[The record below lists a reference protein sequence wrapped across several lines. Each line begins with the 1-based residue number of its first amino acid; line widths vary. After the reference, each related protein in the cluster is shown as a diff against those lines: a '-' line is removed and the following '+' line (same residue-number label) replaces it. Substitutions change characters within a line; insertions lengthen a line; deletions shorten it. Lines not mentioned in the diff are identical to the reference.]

1 MEEGAEQHRYV
12 SQLRAEFDSCDAA
25 AAGVLDRDGLTE
37 LCRRL
42 QLEEQLPLL
51 QDTLLGAHTCGRVTF
66 EDFKD
71 AFVAVLSRSL
81 DLSTSEDDS
90 SSYLEP
96 VVPDEVKPKFVKGA
110 KRYGRRSR
118 PDSEPDAAETGDP
131 TAPLPSA
138 RTEDGASSSPG
149 GARRAK
155 VRRSTSLDSVESL
168 KSEDEAGSQK
178 ENVLLTLHNEG
189 DQQEALERSDVRLQL
204 SAEEL
209 LHHPSSHRVI
219 SGFSSAPI
227 SCSTPVRPAELQR
240 MQLHCRQAQE
250 EQHSVRSAGPTRLTA
265 TVGPRI
271 LSRLDDGTGCSS
283 PERLMALWTE
293 EGVRN
298 SRDILQALDFPL
310 EERLSLAELTLAL
323 DNELLVSG
331 NGIHQAALVSYK
343 NEIQHLQA
351 QVEQALRQRD
361 KLLQDLDLS
370 DLRNLQLVREVDE
383 HQASVESLNQSRIR
397 ELEQDYRDRLAALRW
412 QAEQESEAL
421 LQQGEL
427 EGGALREELRLLRLQ
442 EAELREEL
450 GAAAQ
455 EGRRLEA
462 ELAVVKVKL
471 SEAEA
476 SVSRLQGN
484 LDQLLH
490 DRFGAAATPSHE
502 ERFCDIIK
510 GFERQCRDLRD
521 RNDELS
527 SEVELLKNQRSCRRE
542 QEADAPSW
550 TEHQQATE
558 FDSDE
563 SDMKCS
569 SSPLSSRNLQP
580 VDRAAPALSG
590 PAVSIQTEMALEQL
604 QQKHQR
610 ELKELHIQLET
621 QVNYY
626 ERSLELM
633 RQSMEVERKDISQ
646 AFKLEISE
654 LEEQKVEAEQ
664 RAKQLREAVDKLQS
678 QQGAAAGGWS
688 SDHERRMQR
697 ERAELEQN
705 FAREIGN
712 LVQRLSA
719 EKAELEAELRLKMD
733 QEVMAVREEAELR
746 VTHLELQHHEGQR
759 LLLLLQQRAFSQ
771 SERGVEELG
780 RSSQPRVGQS
790 ESGSLEGAGH
800 HLCQLEE
807 ELGASRLRC
816 SELEAKLCLQ
826 EQEANALRAEL
837 EALQEATSQRAAELD
852 CLKVE
857 RERLVQDLNQW
868 RSTEVEL
875 EEQRRRSSQL
885 QELLEEQQSRSSQ
898 LQELLEGEQSRSS
911 QLQELL
917 EGEQRRSSQLQ
928 ELLEEE
934 KEEVCRLGLEKQS
947 YTRLVEQLSTQIV
960 EMEEELWSLRGHLKE
975 VSSQL
980 NATADLVLDLRRQLN
995 SLRCSSQELLENLQQ
1010 ARSGLQGKEEELE
1023 RSRQQLLDSQEQLR
1037 SLQENFEDEKKRM
1050 SGQLVE
1056 LETLVLALEEESQPP
1071 GPHRTQLEE
1080 VRLENGGL
1088 QERLKVLQQ
1097 QVLTLEDDIDRKR
1110 RRLEELQREGVRSRE
1125 EAELL
1130 QRENSRHRQEVLD
1143 LSTRNLELSSGNAE
1157 LSARLHDHQGAVQK
1171 LEERLEEELSTQR
1184 DQLGR
1189 LSALEAELNGV
1200 TVRLQR
1206 CEEDRKERELEA
1218 QEQKNRVERLQQALH
1233 SLEEEAELLR
1243 SKLSTVNQEKL
1254 GHAQEVSCLQRELQ
1268 DAEKKV
1274 EQLEAS
1280 SRELLRQKEELHQ
1293 VLETQQQQATVTQQE
1308 ESRQLLL
1315 QNQELQQQLA
1325 ELHKV
1330 VEEQQELRGRLSQV
1344 DSRRT
1349 QAEEQAARADAALT
1363 LARVQHVRQ
1372 LQQLQETAGGNSEQ
1386 QLKSLKVRLEEG
1398 QRKSQRLEE
1407 ELQHQAQQSSSHISM
1422 KQEQY
1427 DKALSALQLRVEEV
1441 EAKLKGVRMV
1451 LQEKVQELKEQL
1463 AKNNSCSLLLKELY
1477 TENSQLQGALQ
1488 VTEQRQKKAEKKSF
1502 LLEEKVVALNQLLR
1516 DVVRVSLAT

>member
-733 QEVMAVREEAELR
+733 QEVMAVR
-746 VTHLELQHHEGQR
+746 
-759 LLLLLQQRAFSQ
+759 
-771 SERGVEELG
+771 
-780 RSSQPRVGQS
+780 
-790 ESGSLEGAGH
+790 
-800 HLCQLEE
+800 
-807 ELGASRLRC
+807 
-816 SELEAKLCLQ
+816 
-826 EQEANALRAEL
+826 
-837 EALQEATSQRAAELD
+837 
-852 CLKVE
+852 
-857 RERLVQDLNQW
+857 
-868 RSTEVEL
+868 
-875 EEQRRRSSQL
+875 
-885 QELLEEQQSRSSQ
+885 
-898 LQELLEGEQSRSS
+898 
-911 QLQELL
+911 
-917 EGEQRRSSQLQ
+917 
-928 ELLEEE
+928 
-934 KEEVCRLGLEKQS
+934 
-947 YTRLVEQLSTQIV
+947 
-960 EMEEELWSLRGHLKE
+960 
-975 VSSQL
+975 
-980 NATADLVLDLRRQLN
+980 
-995 SLRCSSQELLENLQQ
+995 
-1010 ARSGLQGKEEELE
+1010 
-1023 RSRQQLLDSQEQLR
+1023 
-1037 SLQENFEDEKKRM
+1037 
-1050 SGQLVE
+1050 
-1056 LETLVLALEEESQPP
+1056 
-1071 GPHRTQLEE
+1071 TQLEE